1 MRAIAAL
8 VVLGILAV
16 REAPPPPR
24 PSDFRFQRALTVD
37 ASEEGSPNACALL
50 DAQVYAHSAGT
61 LDDLRIFS
69 AGREAP
75 YAVTLSN
82 TLPTGDSALIL
93 NLGLKR
99 PRELSFDLQMPSR
112 PYSEVDLTLD
122 ATDFLASATITGL
135 RSLHDRTPTFLGT
148 LTLFDLTAQRL
159 GRNTS
164 LAIAESTFPFLHIEL
179 TLTPAPGNRSLA
191 VRPPLVAGAMV
202 PPSRLAQILYTPVA
216 ETTSIVQRPRES
228 VARFVVPAHVPVERV
243 TVELDPADHTN
254 FSRAV
259 TISAMAR
266 PEGQP
271 HGFSE
276 AAEAPPREQLSG
288 EISRVRLT
296 EAGEDVRESSLS
308 IPAILGSNG
317 QSPATVEVAIQN
329 GDDRPLQLR
338 SVSLEMRE
346 RKLCFAAAAAPATL
360 FYGAPGM
367 AAPVYDFGRLFQ
379 PTEPA
384 RTATLGPE
392 QSNPGFVPYSRRK
405 PLTERYP
412 ALLWIALMA
421 VVCVL
426 GVVAFRSAR
435 HLR

>member
-1 MRAIAAL
+1 
-8 VVLGILAV
+8 
-16 REAPPPPR
+16 
-24 PSDFRFQRALTVD
+24 
-37 ASEEGSPNACALL
+37 
-50 DAQVYAHSAGT
+50 
-61 LDDLRIFS
+61 
-69 AGREAP
+69 
-75 YAVTLSN
+75 
-82 TLPTGDSALIL
+82 
-93 NLGLKR
+93 
-99 PRELSFDLQMPSR
+99 
-112 PYSEVDLTLD
+112 
-122 ATDFLASATITGL
+122 
-135 RSLHDRTPTFLGT
+135 
-148 LTLFDLTAQRL
+148 
-159 GRNTS
+159 
-164 LAIAESTFPFLHIEL
+164 
-179 TLTPAPGNRSLA
+179 
-191 VRPPLVAGAMV
+191 
-202 PPSRLAQILYTPVA
+202 
-216 ETTSIVQRPRES
+216 
-228 VARFVVPAHVPVERV
+228 
-243 TVELDPADHTN
+243 
-254 FSRAV
+254 
-259 TISAMAR
+259 
-266 PEGQP
+266 
-271 HGFSE
+271 
-276 AAEAPPREQLSG
+276 
-288 EISRVRLT
+288 VRLT